1 MLTVLLV
8 NNALSAQTRLTSL
21 IRRFGGQIM
30 GQVSTLTAM
39 FPLLKQ
45 QPISLVLIDLPTQEA
60 ASLSRLLQQAASYPD
75 TLFLFWIAAGMQP
88 VSPID
93 NVLFCQR
100 PVRLDPVLNQI
111 VSEAPGLLQRSSALK
126 ALAAQS
132 GQIRRAKQVLMET
145 GMNEDE
151 AHHALEKM
159 AMNLRISRGEA
170 ARQILTENA
179 QK

>member
-60 ASLSRLLQQAASYPD
+60 ASLSRLLQQAVFPS
-75 TLFLFWIAAGMQP
+75 F
-88 VSPID
+88 
-93 NVLFCQR
+93 
-100 PVRLDPVLNQI
+100 
-111 VSEAPGLLQRSSALK
+111 
-126 ALAAQS
+126 
-132 GQIRRAKQVLMET
+132 
-145 GMNEDE
+145 
-151 AHHALEKM
+151 
-159 AMNLRISRGEA
+159 
-170 ARQILTENA
+170 
-179 QK
+179 

>member
-75 TLFLFWIAAGMQP
+75 TLFLFWIAAEC
-88 VSPID
+88 S
-93 NVLFCQR
+93 LFPQ
-100 PVRLDPVLNQI
+100 
-111 VSEAPGLLQRSSALK
+111 
-126 ALAAQS
+126 
-132 GQIRRAKQVLMET
+132 
-145 GMNEDE
+145 
-151 AHHALEKM
+151 
-159 AMNLRISRGEA
+159 
-170 ARQILTENA
+170 
-179 QK
+179 

>member
-60 ASLSRLLQQAASYPD
+60 ASLSR
-75 TLFLFWIAAGMQP
+75 LFLFWIAAGMQP

-170 ARQILTENA
+170 ARQILTENE